1 MVIER
6 GFELAGQGVGR
17 GTALLGSAWRFPGQM
32 LAAGGS
38 RRDPDVGRLGALPFD
53 EARHLVA
60 SDGGHIFTTA
70 HGSGP
75 TFLFVHG
82 FAMTSRVWTK
92 QFRDLPAAGM
102 RAIAFDHRGHGA
114 STATMDETSVDNLA
128 DDVRVVVEGLDLRD
142 AVVVGHSMG
151 GGVALGF
158 VLAHPER
165 VRSLI
170 LMDTLSG
177 KFEIPDDANKL
188 LEVAGKIARE
198 HGMETL
204 YRLTRAASESN
215 AKTPPA
221 VKRCI
226 ETMGPE
232 LYWARAHQKHL
243 AMDPV
248 AFTARGAALVKTTG
262 VTDRLCEIAC
272 PTTVIVGAEDE
283 PFLAP
288 SELMAER
295 IAGARKVVIENAA
308 HCPQVEAPDAW
319 RAAVDAHLDWAR
331 RSAPFRA

>member
-1 MVIER
+1 MYQGNPGKRVHVGTIEM
-6 GFELAGQGVGR
+6 EYEEH
-17 GTALLGSAWRFPGQM
+17 GTGEP
-32 LAAGGS
+32 
-38 RRDPDVGRLGALPFD
+38 PFV
-53 EARHLVA
+53 L
-60 SDGGHIFTTA
+60 
-70 HGSGP
+70 
-75 TFLFVHG
+75 VHG
-82 FAMTSRVWTK
+82 FTGSRDDWK
-92 QFRDLPAAGM
+92 EHLPHLAERGRTLAV
-102 RAIAFDHRGHGA
+102 DQRGHGG
-114 STATMDETSVDNLA
+114 STNTGDAKSYQIDQLVADLA
-128 DDVRVVVEGLDLRD
+128 GFLDVVGAPEIDLL
-142 AVVVGHSMG
+142 GHSMG